1 MKQYNEEALKHS
13 PEANNH
19 RPWQQCSISVM
30 DTIFDPDI
38 TFDEQGRSN
47 YYHVFE
53 HFDKQYNLP
62 PEQRKQNLQ
71 HLVNE
76 IKSRARSAKYD
87 CVLGISG
94 GVDSSYLALLCKQNG
109 LNPLLVHFDYG
120 WNSEIAV
127 SNIENI
133 SKYTGFDLYTY
144 VINWE
149 QFKELQR
156 SYFKASVLD
165 LDIPADHLIFGA
177 LHDVTRKFKIR
188 SILSG
193 GNYVTECILPASW
206 NYNKFDLVNLK
217 AIHYSQ
223 SKMKLNKLPLL
234 GFYANLKYTV
244 LNGIKQYS
252 LLNHVPYDK
261 FKVIDEIKSEL
272 HWKDYGG
279 KHFESVFTR
288 FYQGYILPVKF
299 GIDKRKAHLS
309 NLVFAGSITKEKA
322 LEILAQPVYPVQLQ
336 QEDYEYVAKK
346 LSFEPE
352 EWDRI
357 LTQPNKKHSE
367 FPTDARLWKR
377 YYKLLQSTSSFR
389 KIFSKKK

>member
-1 MKQYNEEALKHS
+1 MKLYNEQALKES
-13 PEANNH
+13 REANCG
-19 RPWQQCSISVM
+19 REYRQCSISVM
-30 DTIFDPDI
+30 DTIADPDI
-38 TFDEQGRSN
+38 TFDEHGVSN
-47 YYHVFE
+47 YYNIFQQH
-53 HFDKQYNLP
+53 DKLYNVE
-62 PEQRKQNLQ
+62 PELRKQNLQ
-71 HLVNE
+71 RLVDE
-76 IKSRARSAKYD
+76 IKSRSGKGSKYD

-94 GVDSSYLALLCKQNG
+94 GVDSSYLALFAKQHG

-144 VINWE
+144 VIDWE

-165 LDIPADHLIFGA
+165 LDVPADHLIFGA
-177 LHDVTRKFKIR
+177 LHDVTKKFRIK
-188 SILSG
+188 SILNGS
-193 GNYVTECILPASW
+193 NYVTECILPPTW
-206 NYNKFDLVNLK
+206 NYSKFDLVNLK
-217 AIHYSQ
+217 DIHYSF
-223 SKMKLNKLPLL
+223 SKMSLNKLPLL
-234 GFYANLKYTV
+234 GFYESLRYSILHN
-244 LNGIKQYS
+244 IKQYS
-252 LLNHVPYDK
+252 LLNHTPYDK

-299 GIDKRKAHLS
+299 NVDKRKAHLS

-322 LEILAQPVYPVQLQ
+322 MEILAQPVYPVALQ
-336 QEDYEYVAKK
+336 QEDYEYLAKK
-346 LSFEPE
+346 LSFEPA

-357 LTQPNKKHSE
+357 LTQPNKKHTDYK
-367 FPTDARLWKR
+367 TDAHLWKR
-377 YYKLLQSTSSFR
+377 YHKLLRSTSSFR
-389 KIFSKKK
+389 KIFKKK